1 MKLTSLIGIL
11 AHNLSMLLKFWEVH
25 MRRNWKKRILPI
37 TLSFALASSIISPI
51 LTSAL
56 GSFDLNSPLIQ
67 TPINEYRAS
76 LAPGV
81 VEKHFSF
88 EGKDGK
94 KIESFVVDVDVH
106 NPSVSIEA
114 GTPNDSTAFGLQPVR
129 QQANAANGGNHHVVA
144 AVNADFYNMA
154 TGEPLGVVYKD
165 GQAVKA
171 QYSASQKFFG
181 IKKSGEAIIGDAT
194 VYEGMKDQ
202 LQEALG
208 GNAILVKNGQI
219 YQTPQTGADKEPR
232 TAVGIKADGDVFFVV
247 VDGRQEPYSSG
258 ISMPDLAQLMIDLG
272 AVDALNLDGGGSSTF
287 TTREL
292 GGDNLEVD
300 NQPSDR
306 SERSVANSWLIVSK
320 EPSDHQFDS
329 AHIEPYDQSFTPG
342 STIVFTAKGRDKSM
356 ASAALP
362 ASGLTWA
369 LSDSSFGTIDGNG
382 KFLSNGKTGQLE
394 IILNYQGNEVGKSI
408 IEIAQPDEMFFT
420 GSELTAA
427 KNSEIN
433 LNLITKFQKRNV
445 HWSAQ
450 DIEFD
455 IPEGMGTIDESGM
468 LHTGDKTV
476 SGTITA
482 RLKGTSL
489 TAQTKVSVGRLPE
502 VLIDF
507 EAGLEGWKPSVVG
520 RGEKATLSLAE
531 YPAPVRFDNQSL
543 KLDFDFT
550 SAQTGTTLGAY
561 AGPGSNIAIPDNPSS
576 IGMWI
581 YATPEAQGYWLRMN
595 IVDGNGKTQTINL
608 NQEKPGID
616 WTGWKYIEAEIPASF
631 TGPFKISGTQAIRLM
646 STKSGITGP
655 MTKGTIYIDN
665 IRAVY
670 GEKVDDLYP
679 PVIQSINV
687 EGKDFKTNAV
697 NLKANVSEYEDDP
710 FKTGIDWEKIRIL
723 VDGKDY
729 SKSEGHFSFDMDGSV
744 SLSGFKWADGTH
756 QVTLMVP
763 DKFGNQAI
771 KSVFFTV
778 NTGSAKIEIVKK
790 QEQALLGDVVDLVVK
805 AANPSEILGSY
816 IKLQMDKNFPVENV
830 IFSNGFNT
838 STSSYDATTGVLTL
852 NLVNS
857 GETGAAADAA
867 TIQVRIPASTK
878 EGSKVTYEMAEASLK
893 YTTPK
898 EENFVSTY
906 SIKPA
911 SFDVKGAFELTA
923 EPILIGKPAVMTVK
937 NTNNELMG
945 DVEIFAVIDDSK
957 GPVLLGKTDEKGT
970 LRVDTITNEVKKI
983 NLYAVKDGKY
993 SFKVNTQTYPPF
1005 AAVTEIKNIISTPT
1019 GDPYKEKGFTWMS
1032 SPLSKE
1038 KTVIQ
1043 FARKKDFDKKGEQSL
1058 ETITGSSS
1066 NQVFSGEQ
1074 DPMKNGIVR
1083 VNEVTLKK
1091 LQQGTT
1097 YVYRVGDGENW
1108 SDLQEF
1114 TTLSRKQSFE
1124 FAVLG
1129 DTQSPS
1135 DLSDFTKI
1143 LGDLDKKDLSFMIHV
1158 GDLIDESS
1166 KFKQWDD
1173 VLKVMSQY
1181 SNIRSTDLISTLG
1194 NHEYMGDPNGQLAK
1208 AIFNSPENG
1217 PESDIGGTYSVDY
1230 NNMHISVLGYTD
1242 NNEILNEQLEWLKQD
1257 VKNSDK
1263 PWKILVTHK
1272 PPYYTNPFGGNEI
1285 MKQKLPP
1292 VVDELGIDIVFS
1304 GHDHSYGRTKKLK
1317 DGKEDPNGTVYV
1329 VTGTTGKKHY
1339 DAVADEK
1346 FDFVNMENIAV
1357 SLQAKV
1363 DKDQITI
1370 TTITSDGKTIDQFT
1384 VKNEDY
1390 YEMEM

>member
-1 MKLTSLIGIL
+1 
-11 AHNLSMLLKFWEVH
+11 
-25 MRRNWKKRILPI
+25 MRRFWKKRILSV
-37 TLSFALASSIISPI
+37 TLSFALASSIISPS

-56 GSFDLNSPLIQ
+56 GSFDVNSPVIQ

-81 VEKHFSF
+81 LEKHYSF

-94 KIESFVVDVDVH
+94 RIESFVVDVDVH

-114 GTPNDSTAFGLQPVR
+114 GTPNNGTAFGLQPVR
-129 QQANAANGGNHHVVA
+129 QQAKAANGDKHQVVA

-154 TGEPLGVVYKD
+154 TGEPLGIVYKN

-181 IKKSGEAIIGDAT
+181 IKKSGEAVIGDAA
-194 VYEGMKDQ
+194 VYEGIKEQ

-208 GNAILVKNGQI
+208 GNAILVKNGAI

-272 AVDALNLDGGGSSTF
+272 AVNALNLDGGGSSTF

-292 GGDNLEVD
+292 GGDDLEVD

-320 EPSDHQFDS
+320 EPSDHLFDS

-342 STIVFTAKGRDKSM
+342 STVVFTAKGRDKSM
-356 ASAALP
+356 ASAQLP
-362 ASGLTWA
+362 ASGLTWE
-369 LSDSSFGTIDGNG
+369 LSDSSFGTIDGKG
-382 KFLSNGKTGQLE
+382 TFLSNGKTGQLE
-394 IILNYQGNEVGKSI
+394 IILNHQGNEVGKSI

-427 KNSEIN
+427 KNSKTD

-445 HWSAQ
+445 LWNAQ
-450 DIEFD
+450 DIEFG
-455 IPEGMGTIDESGM
+455 IPEGMGTIDESGV

-489 TAQTKVSVGRLPE
+489 SAQIKVSVGKLPE
-502 VLIDF
+502 VLFDF
-507 EAGLEGWKPSVVG
+507 EAGIGGWKPSVVG
-520 RGEKATLSLAE
+520 RGEKAALSLAQ
-531 YPAPVRFDNQSL
+531 YPAPVRFGNQSL
-543 KLDFDFT
+543 KLDFDLT

-561 AGPGSNIAIPDNPSS
+561 AGPGSNIDIPDNPSS
-576 IGMWI
+576 IGMWV
-581 YATPEAQGYWLRMN
+581 YGTPESQGYWLRMN

-608 NQEKPGID
+608 TGEVPGID
-616 WTGWKYIEAEIPASF
+616 WTGWKYIEAEIPVSF
-631 TGPFKISGTQAIRLM
+631 TGPFKLAGTQAIRLM

-655 MTKGTIYIDN
+655 MTKGAIYIDN

-687 EGKDFKTNAV
+687 DGKDFTTNAV
-697 NLKANVSEYEDDP
+697 NLKADVNEYEDDP
-710 FKTGIDWEKIRIL
+710 FKTGIDWEKIRIF

-729 SKSEGHFSFDMDGSV
+729 SKSDGHFSFDMDGSI
-744 SLSGFKWADGTH
+744 SLSGLKWADGTH

-771 KSVFFTV
+771 KTVYFTV
-778 NTGSAKIEIVKK
+778 NTGSAKIEIVQK
-790 QEQALLGDVVDLVVK
+790 QEQALLGDVLDLVVK
-805 AANPSEILGSY
+805 TANTSEISGST
-816 IKLQMDKNFPVENV
+816 IKLQVDQNFPVEKV
-830 IFSNGFNT
+830 TFSNGFNT
-838 STSSYDATTGVLTL
+838 STSGYDAITGILTL

-857 GETGAAADAA
+857 GETAAVADAA
-867 TIQVRIPASTK
+867 TIQLRIPASTK
-878 EGSKVTYEMAEASLK
+878 ESSKVTYEMAEASLS
-893 YTTPK
+893 YSVPK
-898 EENFVSTY
+898 EANFVSTY
-906 SIKPA
+906 SMKPA
-911 SFDVKGAFELTA
+911 SVEVKGAFNLTA
-923 EPILIGKPAVMTVK
+923 EPILIGKPAVLTVK
-937 NTNNELMG
+937 NSINEAMG
-945 DVEIFAVIDDSK
+945 DVDIFTVIDGSTD
-957 GPVLLGKTDEKGT
+957 PVLLGKTDKKGT
-970 LRVDTITNEVKKI
+970 LRVDAITNEVKKI
-983 NLYAVKDGKY
+983 ALYAVKDGKY
-993 SFKVNTQTYPPF
+993 SFKVNTQTYPPL
-1005 AAVTEIKNIISTPT
+1005 AAASEIKNIISTPT
-1019 GDPYKEKGFTWMS
+1019 GDPYKEKAFTWMS
-1032 SPLSKE
+1032 SPLAKE

-1043 FARKKDFDKKGEQSL
+1043 LARKKDFDKKGEKSL
-1058 ETITGSSS
+1058 ETSTGSSS

-1074 DPMKNGIVR
+1074 DPVKNGIVR
-1083 VNEVTLKK
+1083 INEVSLKK

-1108 SDLQEF
+1108 SELQEF
-1114 TTLSRKQSFE
+1114 TTLSRKQNFE
-1124 FAVLG
+1124 FAILG
-1129 DTQSPS
+1129 DTQSPA

-1158 GDLIDESS
+1158 GDLIDESA

-1173 VLKVMSQY
+1173 SLKVLSQY
-1181 SNIRSTDLISTLG
+1181 KNIRGTDLVAALG
-1194 NHEYMGDPNGQLAK
+1194 NHEYMGDANGQLAK
-1208 AIFNSPENG
+1208 AIFNSPKNG
-1217 PESDIGGTYSVDY
+1217 PEADKGGTYSVDY

-1242 NNEILNEQLEWLKQD
+1242 STEILNKQLEWLKQD
-1257 VKNSDK
+1257 VKNSDQ

-1285 MKQKLPP
+1285 MKEKLPP

-1304 GHDHSYGRTKKLK
+1304 GHDHSYGRTKKIK
-1317 DGKEDPNGTVYV
+1317 GGKEDSNGTVYV
-1329 VTGTTGKKHY
+1329 VAGTTGKKHY

-1346 FDFVNMENIAV
+1346 FDYVNMENIAV

-1370 TTITSDGKTIDQFT
+1370 TTITSDGETIDQFT

-1390 YEMEM
+1390 FKKGK

>member
-1 MKLTSLIGIL
+1 
-11 AHNLSMLLKFWEVH
+11 
-25 MRRNWKKRILPI
+25 MRRNWKKRLLPI
-37 TLSFALASSIISPI
+37 TLSIAIASSMISPS

-56 GSFDLNSPLIQ
+56 GGFNLSSPLIQ

-81 VEKHFSF
+81 LEKHYSF

-106 NPSVSIEA
+106 NPNVSIES
-114 GTPNDSTAFGLQPVR
+114 GTPNDGTAFGLQPVR
-129 QQANAANGGNHHVVA
+129 QQASAANSENHQVVA

-154 TGEPLGVVYKD
+154 TGEPLGIVYKD

-171 QYSASQKFFG
+171 QNAATHKFFG
-181 IKKSGEAIIGDAT
+181 IKKSGEAVIGDAT

-232 TAVGIKADGDVFFVV
+232 TAVGIKGDGDVFFVV

-272 AVDALNLDGGGSSTF
+272 AVTALNLDGGGSSTF

-292 GGDNLEVD
+292 GGDKLEVD

-306 SERSVANSWLIVSK
+306 TERSVANSWLIVSK
-320 EPSDHQFDS
+320 EPSDHLFDS

-342 STIVFTAKGRDKSM
+342 STVVFSAKGRDKSM
-356 ASAALP
+356 ASATLP
-362 ASGLTWA
+362 ASGLTWK
-369 LSDSSFGTIDGNG
+369 LSDESFGTINGNG
-382 KFLSNGKTGQLE
+382 KLLSNGKTGQLE

-408 IEIAQPDEMFFT
+408 IEIAQPDEMHFT
-420 GSELTAA
+420 GAELTAA
-427 KNSEIN
+427 KNSETN

-445 HWSAQ
+445 HWNAE
-450 DIEFD
+450 DIDFD
-455 IPEGMGTIDESGM
+455 IPEGMGSIDESGV
-468 LHTGDKTV
+468 LRTVDKTV
-476 SGTITA
+476 SGNITA

-489 TAQTKVSVGRLPE
+489 TAQIKVSVGKLPE
-502 VLIDF
+502 VLFDF
-507 EAGLEGWKPSVVG
+507 EAGIGGWKPSVVG
-520 RGEKATLSLAE
+520 RGEKAALSLAE
-531 YPAPVRFDNQSL
+531 YPAPVRFGNQSL
-543 KLDFDFT
+543 KLDFDLT

-561 AGPGSNIAIPDNPSS
+561 TGPGSDIGIPDNPSS
-576 IGMWI
+576 IGMWV
-581 YATPEAQGYWLRMN
+581 YGTPEAQGYWLRMN
-595 IVDGNGKTQTINL
+595 IVDGSGKTQTINL
-608 NQEKPGID
+608 TQEIPGID

-631 TGPFKISGTQAIRLM
+631 TGPFKLSGTQAIRLM

-655 MTKGTIYIDN
+655 MTKGAIYIDN

-679 PVIQSINV
+679 PAIQSINID
-687 EGKDFKTNAV
+687 GKDFTTNAID
-697 NLKANVSEYEDDP
+697 LKANVNEYEDDP
-710 FKTGIDWEKIRIL
+710 FKTGVDWEKIRIF

-729 SKSEGHFSFDMDGSV
+729 SKSEGHYSFDMDGSV
-744 SLSGFKWADGTH
+744 SLSGLKWADGTH

-771 KSVFFTV
+771 KSVYFTV
-778 NTGSAKIEIVKK
+778 NTGSTKIELVKK
-790 QEQALLGDVVDLVVK
+790 QEQALLGDVLDLVVK
-805 AANPSEILGSY
+805 VANPSEISGSTL
-816 IKLQMDKNFPVENV
+816 KLQVDKNFPVEDV
-830 IFSNGFNT
+830 TFSNGFST
-838 STSSYDATTGVLTL
+838 STSSYDAKTGILTL
-852 NLVNS
+852 NLVNR
-857 GETGAAADAA
+857 GETAAGADAA
-867 TIQVRIPASTK
+867 TIQIRIPASTI
-878 EGSKVTYEMAEASLK
+878 EGSKLTYEMIEANLS
-893 YTTPK
+893 YSMPK

-906 SIKPA
+906 SMKPA
-911 SFDVKGAFELTA
+911 SVEVNGAFNLTV

-937 NTNNELMG
+937 KTKNEVMSEA
-945 DVEIFAVIDDSK
+945 EIFAVIDGSNA
-957 GPVLLGKTDEKGT
+957 PVLLGKTDVKGT
-970 LRVDTITNEVKKI
+970 LRVDNITNEVKKI
-983 NLYAVKDGKY
+983 ALYAVKDGKY
-993 SFKVNTQTYPPF
+993 SFKVNTQTYPPL
-1005 AAVTEIKNIISTPT
+1005 AAATEIKNIISTPT

-1043 FARKKDFDKKGEQSL
+1043 LARKKDFDKKGEKQL

-1074 DPMKNGIVR
+1074 DPVKNGIVR
-1083 VNEVTLKK
+1083 VNEVSVKK

-1108 SDLQEF
+1108 SELQEF
-1114 TTLSRKQSFE
+1114 TTLNRKQSFE

-1129 DTQSPS
+1129 DTQSPA

-1158 GDLIDESS
+1158 GDLVDEAA
-1166 KFKQWDD
+1166 KFNQWDD
-1173 VLKVMSQY
+1173 TLKIMSQY
-1181 SNIRSTDLISTLG
+1181 SNIRSTDLVAALG
-1194 NHEYMGDPNGQLAK
+1194 NHEYMGDANGQLAK
-1208 AIFNSPENG
+1208 AIFNSPKNG
-1217 PESDIGGTYSVDY
+1217 PEADKGGTYSVDY
-1230 NNMHISVLGYTD
+1230 NNIHISVLGYTD
-1242 NNEILNEQLEWLKQD
+1242 NTEILNKQLEWLKQD
-1257 VKNSDK
+1257 VKHSSK

-1304 GHDHSYGRTKKLK
+1304 GHDHSYGRTKKIK
-1317 DGKEDPNGTVYV
+1317 SGKEDPHGTVYV
-1329 VTGTTGKKHY
+1329 VAGTTGKKHY

-1363 DKDQITI
+1363 DKDQIII
-1370 TTITSDGKTIDQFT
+1370 TTITSDGETIDQFT
-1384 VKNEDY
+1384 VKNLDY
-1390 YEMEM
+1390 HEE

>member
-1 MKLTSLIGIL
+1 
-11 AHNLSMLLKFWEVH
+11 
-25 MRRNWKKRILPI
+25 MRRNWKKRLLPI
-37 TLSFALASSIISPI
+37 TLSFAIASSMISPS

-56 GSFDLNSPLIQ
+56 GDFNLSSPLIQ
-67 TPINEYRAS
+67 TPINEFQAS

-81 VEKHFSF
+81 LEKHYSF
-88 EGKDGK
+88 EGKDAK

-106 NPSVSIEA
+106 NPNVSIEA
-114 GTPNDSTAFGLQPVR
+114 GTPNNGTAFGLQPVR
-129 QQANAANGGNHHVVA
+129 QQASAANSENHQVVA

-154 TGEPLGVVYKD
+154 TGEPLGIVYKD

-171 QYSASQKFFG
+171 QNAATHKFFG

-194 VYEGMKDQ
+194 VYEEMKDQ

-258 ISMPDLAQLMIDLG
+258 ISMPDLAQFMIDLG
-272 AVDALNLDGGGSSTF
+272 AVNALNLDGGGSSTF

-292 GGDNLEVD
+292 GGDKLEID

-320 EPSDHQFDS
+320 EPSDHLFAS

-342 STIVFTAKGRDKSM
+342 STISFTAKGRDQSM

-362 ASGLTWA
+362 ASGLTWK
-369 LSDSSFGTIDGNG
+369 LSDESFGTIDGNG

-394 IILNYQGNEVGKSI
+394 ISLNYQGNEIGKSI

-420 GSELTAA
+420 GAELTAA
-427 KNSEIN
+427 KNSETN

-445 HWSAQ
+445 HWNAQ

-455 IPEGMGTIDESGM
+455 IPEGMGTIDEAGV
-468 LHTGDKTV
+468 LHTGNKTV
-476 SGTITA
+476 SGNITA

-489 TAQTKVSVGRLPE
+489 TAQIKVSVGKLPE
-502 VLIDF
+502 VLFDF
-507 EAGLEGWKPSVVG
+507 EAGLGGWKPSVVG
-520 RGEKATLSLAE
+520 RGEKAALGLST
-531 YPAPVRFDNQSL
+531 YPAPVRFGNQSL
-543 KLDFDFT
+543 KLDFDLS

-561 AGPGSNIAIPDNPSS
+561 TGPGSNIDIPDNPLS
-576 IGMWI
+576 IGMWVCG
-581 YATPEAQGYWLRMN
+581 TPEAQGYWLRMN

-608 NQEKPGID
+608 TQEKPGID
-616 WTGWKYIEAEIPASF
+616 WTGWKYIEAEIPATF
-631 TGPFKISGTQAIRLM
+631 TGPFKLSGTQAIRLM
-646 STKSGITGP
+646 STNSGITGP
-655 MTKGTIYIDN
+655 MTKGAIYIDN

-670 GEKVDDLYP
+670 GETVDDLYP

-687 EGKDFKTNAV
+687 DGKDFTTNAV
-697 NLKANVSEYEDDP
+697 NLKANVNEYEDDP
-710 FKTGIDWEKIRIL
+710 FKTGIDWDKIRIII
-723 VDGKDY
+723 DGKDY
-729 SKSEGHFSFDMDGSV
+729 SKAEGHFSFDMDGSV
-744 SLSGFKWADGTH
+744 SLSGLKWADGTH

-771 KSVFFTV
+771 KTSYFTV
-778 NTGSAKIEIVKK
+778 NTGSAKIELVKK
-790 QEQALLGDVVDLVVK
+790 QEQALLGDVLDLVVK
-805 AANPSEILGSY
+805 VANSSEISGSTL
-816 IKLQMDKNFPVENV
+816 KLQVDKNYPVKDV
-830 IFSNGFNT
+830 TFSNGF
-838 STSSYDATTGVLTL
+838 STSNSNYDAKTGILTL

-857 GETGAAADAA
+857 GETAAAADAA
-867 TIQVRIPASTK
+867 TIQLRIPASTK
-878 EGSKVTYEMAEASLK
+878 EGSKVTYELAEASLS
-893 YTTPK
+893 YSIPK
-898 EENFVSTY
+898 EDNFVSTY
-906 SIKPA
+906 SMKPA
-911 SFDVKGAFELTA
+911 SVEVKGAFDLTV
-923 EPILIGKPAVMTVK
+923 EPILIGRPAVMTVK
-937 NTNNELMG
+937 NTNNEVM
-945 DVEIFAVIDDSK
+945 DNAEIFADIDGSNT
-957 GPVLLGKTDEKGT
+957 PVLIGKTDEKGI
-970 LRVDTITNEVKKI
+970 LRVDAITNDVKKI
-983 NLYAVKDGKY
+983 ALYAVKDGKY
-993 SFKVNTQTYPPF
+993 SFKVNTQTYPPL
-1005 AAVTEIKNIISTPT
+1005 AAANEIKNIISTPT

-1032 SPLSKE
+1032 SPLAKE

-1066 NQVFSGEQ
+1066 DQVFSGEQ
-1074 DPMKNGIVR
+1074 DPVKNGIVR
-1083 VNEVTLKK
+1083 ENEVTLKK

-1108 SDLQEF
+1108 SELQEF
-1114 TTLSRKQSFE
+1114 TTLKRKQSFE

-1129 DTQSPS
+1129 DTQSPA

-1143 LGDLDKKDLSFMIHV
+1143 LGDLNKKDLSFMIHV
-1158 GDLIDESS
+1158 GDLIDESA

-1173 VLKVMSQY
+1173 TLKALSQY
-1181 SNIRSTDLISTLG
+1181 NNIRSTDLVAALG
-1194 NHEYMGDPNGQLAK
+1194 NHEYMGDANGQLAK
-1208 AIFNSPENG
+1208 AIFNSPKNG
-1217 PESDIGGTYSVDY
+1217 PDADKGGTYSVDY
-1230 NNMHISVLGYTD
+1230 NNIHISVLGYTD
-1242 NNEILNEQLEWLKQD
+1242 NTEVLNKQLEWLKQD

-1285 MKQKLPP
+1285 MRQKLPP

-1329 VTGTTGKKHY
+1329 VAGTTGKKHY

-1357 SLQAKV
+1357 SLHAKV

-1370 TTITSDGKTIDQFT
+1370 TTITSDGETIDQFT
-1384 VKNEDY
+1384 VKNLDY
-1390 YEMEM
+1390 HEE